1 LVLLLLLGNFGNNF
15 GVDDLGKPVSDKR
28 VSMIFEVFKRH
39 PPEIRMKDSLHPSC
53 SEYFVKW

>member
-1 LVLLLLLGNFGNNF
+1 LGNLCNNF